1 MSTLRT
7 SEEEEVGM
15 DAKMSAMV
23 KEILQSWIML
33 GCCKARVTTNES
45 PFRNYNKPCSESH

>member
-1 MSTLRT
+1 
-7 SEEEEVGM
+7 M